1 MKSGK
6 KWREF
11 VLNLTSDQRRELFGN
26 GIIDEPNNIAYIPN
40 DFALYDKRITAIF
53 NAVVKNKTYEEI
65 LKISNKHREKE

>member
-1 MKSGK
+1 MKSGR

-26 GIIDEPNNIAYIPN
+26 GIIDEPDNIAYIPN

-53 NAVVKNKTYEEI
+53 NAVVKNKTYKEI